1 MHSLLLLYDIRD
13 ILFLSSMTKKDVSD
27 VIPKKIDFKTHDALV
42 AYVED
47 NFRDGMS
54 NYLLIDEIQM
64 CDDFERAIE
73 DYIENRAHSIFRNPL
88 IAEILYK
95 SQDVET
101 YSSGIRRMYEEC
113 KENGVKLDFREEK
126 TGFTIIF
133 YRKNFN
139 GIIES
144 SEKFTEKFTESEQKI
159 LNEISKNPSIT
170 QMELSKTLNITR
182 RAIVKIMENLKEKDI
197 LKRIGSDK
205 KGYWKI
211 NKRI

>member
-182 RAIVKIMENLKEKDI
+182 RAIVKIMGNLKEKDI